1 MKKNVMAVFCAIASL
16 TALAEEVKFDNRF
29 LSDGKQNVKGW
40 LYNNAAEFKPF
51 GDVLSVMNDGQAGVR
66 LVSKG
71 KYTAIYL
78 ENQIPA
84 VKGDIL
90 KFSFR
95 IQGTGRYG
103 IGIYQYGSKVK
114 WQYRGASVKY
124 GNANY
129 TTPVSAD
136 LEIPVKAEDAKNV
149 CPVLIADANADI
161 SFFGLKIEKNPKK

>member
-1 MKKNVMAVFCAIASL
+1 MKKTVISAYCAAAVL
-16 TALAEEVKFDNRF
+16 TAFAGEVKFDNRF
-29 LSDGKQNVKGW
+29 LSDGKQSVKGW

-51 GDVLSVMNDGQAGVR
+51 GDVLPVMNGGQAGVR

-84 VKGDIL
+84 VKGDVL

-95 IQGTGRYG
+95 IQGTGRCG
-103 IGIYQYGSKVK
+103 VGIYQYGPKAK
-114 WQYRGASVKY
+114 WQWRGESVKY
-124 GNANY
+124 GNANC
-129 TTPVSAD
+129 TSPV
-136 LEIPVKAEDAKNV
+136 PVGFEVPVNAEDTKNV

>member
-1 MKKNVMAVFCAIASL
+1 MKKTVISAFCAAAVL
-16 TALAEEVKFDNRF
+16 TAFAGEVKFDNRF
-29 LSDGKQNVKGW
+29 LSDGKQSVKGW

-51 GDVLSVMNDGQAGVR
+51 GDVLPVMNGGQAGVR

-103 IGIYQYGSKVK
+103 IGIYQYGSKAK
-114 WQYRGASVKY
+114 WQWRGASIKY

-129 TTPVSAD
+129 TSPV
-136 LEIPVKAEDAKNV
+136 PVDFEVPVNAEDTKNV